1 MNHKNNSEKDDK
13 MKIKKTNFVELGK
26 SSQFIQNLIK
36 YNLVWITALFR
47 SGSPFKEI
55 NIKLILLLNILLYYI
70 LLFAKNLS
78 AKNLF
83 LLPLLYFLFLI
94 QLLLL

>member
-13 MKIKKTNFVELGK
+13 MKIKKKTLELGK

-94 QLLLL
+94 QLSLL

>member
-1 MNHKNNSEKDDK
+1 MNYINNSEKDDK
-13 MKIKKTNFVELGK
+13 MKIKKTNLEELGK

-55 NIKLILLLNILLYYI
+55 NIKLILLLNTLLYYI